1 MILTDMNVQY
11 SLQVTIRRVIS
22 ISTTGA
28 LEVQLQT
35 IPQGVGIRRSRS
47 VVTSQFSRHFRAW
60 VGVFVCVFVLGW
72 GKAISKDCGSL
83 LYFHRNPVNL

>member
-47 VVTSQFSRHFRAW
+47 VVTSQFPANWFAGGFLW
-60 VGVFVCVFVLGW
+60 VCVLG
-72 GKAISKDCGSL
+72 GGEDQNTDCGTL

>member
-47 VVTSQFSRHFRAW
+47 VVTSQFPANWFAC
-60 VGVFVCVFVLGW
+60 VFVCVFVLGW